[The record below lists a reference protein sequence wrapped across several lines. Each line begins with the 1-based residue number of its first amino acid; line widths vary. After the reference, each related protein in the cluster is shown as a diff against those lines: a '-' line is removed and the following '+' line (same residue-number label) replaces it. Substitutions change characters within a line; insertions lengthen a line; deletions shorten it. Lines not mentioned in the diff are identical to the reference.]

1 MKKINFTSI
10 VLVSAISLLLLSSCR
25 LMCVRG
31 SGNMITEN
39 RAISE
44 FTKLDVSGEYK
55 VVLKQDSSLSLKIN
69 ADDNLLKYIKTSVS
83 NGKLRIYS
91 KKSICGSGQI
101 VINVGIRNIN
111 NVEASGAV
119 EISSD
124 GKISTQD
131 IHFDLSG
138 ATKLTMDLNAAN
150 VSTEGSG
157 ATRIN
162 LTGQASSHSVDLSG
176 AGRVNAFD
184 FVVGNY
190 IIETSGATK
199 CEINVLNSLSVH
211 TSGASTIHYRGNP
224 KTVNNDK
231 SGASTLKK
239 VD

>member
-91 KKSICGSGQI
+91 KKSLCSSGQI
-101 VINVGIRNIN
+101 VINIGVRSLQNL
-111 NVEASGAV
+111 EAAGAV
-119 EISSD
+119 DVVSD
-124 GKISTQD
+124 GKITTGD
-131 IHFDLSG
+131 IHFDLS
-138 ATKLTMDLNAAN
+138 
-150 VSTEGSG
+150 
-157 ATRIN
+157 
-162 LTGQASSHSVDLSG
+162 
-176 AGRVNAFD
+176 
-184 FVVGNY
+184 
-190 IIETSGATK
+190 
-199 CEINVLNSLSVH
+199 
-211 TSGASTIHYRGNP
+211 
-224 KTVNNDK
+224 
-231 SGASTLKK
+231 
-239 VD
+239 